1 MSAITEDDAN
11 TMDPEGVVR
20 DLNQI
25 DWSLVS
31 VLREFM
37 IDRYSVLS
45 GNGYGFGRDNTIP
58 EMRQDLTRLWECCH
72 QSEDNT
78 VIDVLP
84 GHLCMIPVAE
94 EAQDWQYSAEVYQLT
109 SAIMCLIEELELA
122 FLAADR
128 AIGASKQGGDVL
140 GMAAGYYR
148 LCDAL
153 LAKGKK
159 DGVLET
165 VRLAKILMERSSIED
180 PARVSLRGALELCR
194 AIASARYGQADDA
207 FASIREAYEIAKVV
221 PAGANSYHTEFGHA
235 NVAVY
240 EVAVFVELGMYD
252 AALVAAANVDQTV
265 LSYTRRAR
273 LYEYVRKARSQMAAT
288 A

>member
-1 MSAITEDDAN
+1 
-11 TMDPEGVVR
+11 
-20 DLNQI
+20 
-25 DWSLVS
+25 
-31 VLREFM
+31 
-37 IDRYSVLS
+37 
-45 GNGYGFGRDNTIP
+45 
-58 EMRQDLTRLWECCH
+58 
-72 QSEDNT
+72 
-78 VIDVLP
+78 
-84 GHLCMIPVAE
+84 MIPVAE

-180 PARVSLRGALELCR
+180 PARVSLRGALGSCP
-194 AIASARYGQADDA
+194 SAWCMTTP
-207 FASIREAYEIAKVV
+207 S
-221 PAGANSYHTEFGHA
+221 
-235 NVAVY
+235 
-240 EVAVFVELGMYD
+240 
-252 AALVAAANVDQTV
+252 
-265 LSYTRRAR
+265 
-273 LYEYVRKARSQMAAT
+273 
-288 A
+288 